1 MQGSYS
7 PNRLRWLG
15 LACSVAMAA
24 SAYLA
29 GEPSQRGPGWGV
41 GVALWAVGAAGL
53 AAVWWRLRN
62 VAAPGWLLVTGAL
75 WALPLLLAPP
85 LGSHDVY
92 AYACQ
97 GELVAAGLDPYV
109 AGPDALPCQWLDR
122 VSPTWQGTP
131 APYGALWLVVERFAG
146 AVAYG
151 SLPFAVTVLR
161 LAAIG
166 GVLLATIAG
175 ARLARHCGA
184 EPARVVWLGALG
196 PLTLVHAVSGAH
208 NDALLAGL
216 IVAGLLA
223 AVGPLPVVAPLAVAD
238 SSARAGR
245 LAAAGPLARAGQ
257 LAAAGPLAVVERLAV
272 AGPPAGTDR
281 RIAVARLVLAGA
293 AFGAAASIKATALV
307 VVPFAVAVVPW
318 ARTGRRRIA
327 AGGVLAVAT
336 VGTVVLL
343 AGLTGHGFGFVQS
356 WPATAGNVQWS
367 SILTGVG
374 MAVGYGLRI
383 AGRPEAYATAVEV
396 ARLAGLCVL
405 AAVLVAVWRRALHG
419 GVAQGVSAAGVAL
432 LATALL
438 GPVFYAWYALA
449 GVAVLAATAPRG
461 RAATLLHAGAAA
473 LVFLTL
479 PDSLGLVTKTKVP
492 GALFDVLLV
501 CWVIA
506 WRVAGARRASSHWS
520 QSGGRTA
527 ADLVGRSASFGRR

>member
-29 GEPSQRGPGWGV
+29 GAPAQHGPGWGV

-53 AAVWWRLRN
+53 VAVWWRLRT
-62 VAAPGWLLVTGAL
+62 VAAPGWLLATGAL

-109 AGPDALPCQWLDR
+109 AGPDALPCRWLDW
-122 VSPTWQGTP
+122 VSPTWRGTP
-131 APYGALWLVVERFAG
+131 APYGALWLLVERFA
-146 AVAYG
+146 AVVAAG
-151 SLPFAVTVLR
+151 SLPVAVTLLR

-166 GVLLATIAG
+166 GVLLATVAG
-175 ARLARHCGA
+175 ARLARRCGA

-216 IVAGLLA
+216 VVAGL
-223 AVGPLPVVAPLAVAD
+223 
-238 SSARAGR
+238 
-245 LAAAGPLARAGQ
+245 
-257 LAAAGPLAVVERLAV
+257 LAAAGPLAV
-272 AGPPAGTDR
+272 AGSFAATAPLAGTDR
-281 RIAVARLVLAGA
+281 RTVVARLVLAGV

-307 VVPFAVAVVPW
+307 VVPFALAVVPW
-318 ARTGRRRIA
+318 ARTGRRRIG
-327 AGGVLAVAT
+327 AGGVLAGAT
-336 VGTVVLL
+336 VGTIVLL

-367 SILTGVG
+367 SIPTGVG
-374 MAVGYGLRI
+374 MAVGYGLRM
-383 AGRPEAYATAVEV
+383 AGRPEAFANAVEV
-396 ARLAGLCVL
+396 ARLAGLCGL
-405 AAVLVAVWRRALHG
+405 AVVLVVLWRRAVRG
-419 GVAQGVSAAGVAL
+419 PVAEAVSAAGLAL

-461 RAATLLHAGAAA
+461 RAATLLYAGAAA
-473 LVFLTL
+473 LIFLTL

-492 GALFDVLLV
+492 GALLDLLLV
-501 CWVIA
+501 CWGLARWAGGVR
-506 WRVAGARRASSHWS
+506 RVNPHRSPTPGPARPSALAGARMLPGRPRFRRARRGHAEAF
-520 QSGGRTA
+520 RPE
-527 ADLVGRSASFGRR
+527 RSPG